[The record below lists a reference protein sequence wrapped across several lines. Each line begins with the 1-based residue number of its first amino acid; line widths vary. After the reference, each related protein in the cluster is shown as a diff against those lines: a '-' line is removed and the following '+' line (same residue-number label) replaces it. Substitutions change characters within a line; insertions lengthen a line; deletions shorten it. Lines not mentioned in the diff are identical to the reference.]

1 MPTLNWIGK
10 DKVISH
16 HNDVPFRVLD
26 RKYTYG
32 DTPDSGNMIIHGDN
46 LEALKALLPKYEGQI
61 KCIYIDPPYNTGN
74 ENWVYNDNVNDPRIR
89 KWLGQIV
96 GSEVDDLTRHDK
108 WLCMMYPR
116 LALLQR
122 LLSPDGV
129 IFISIDDNEL
139 INLRMLCNEIFGANN
154 FVSQIVWHNNK
165 KGRQMDKF
173 VKTTCEYVLMYAKKI
188 DSLVLNEKEIAV
200 DVNGYPFSDEVSA
213 YKKGYP
219 LHNGTAAFHIDN
231 RPNLCYT
238 IYYDPLSN
246 NVVTID
252 EKVGSIGAWEL
263 PVSTEGQLLI
273 EKGYARILPKRNT
286 KYNTQRVWRWGQEKT
301 NRELSELFFV
311 EEEDGWY
318 PYQKERVGEE
328 GIKTVKFTNYFD
340 VDTSRGRNVINSLFD
355 NTTVFDFPKPT
366 ELIEYLVSM
375 IPSPKFIL
383 DSFAGSGTTA
393 HAVLNSFPESKFIL
407 VEMGDY
413 ANSVT
418 AERIKRVISNGEK
431 NTSFDFYELG
441 EPVFHEDGNLN
452 ESVGLD
458 NLRQYIW
465 YSETNTALCDDKNN
479 GYFLGSHN
487 YTDYYFYY
495 EPEKE
500 TVLSRDTL
508 NSFVKKE
515 ADAYIIYA
523 DICRLDKAF
532 LQKHNITFKK
542 IPRDVK
548 HI

>member
-10 DKVISH
+10 EKVVTH

-26 RKYTYG
+26 RKYTFG

-46 LEALKALLPKYEGQI
+46 LEALKALLPQYEGQI

-74 ENWVYNDNVNDPRIR
+74 EGWVYNDNVKDPRIQ
-89 KWLGQIV
+89 KWLRDVFHEKGIT
-96 GSEVDDLTRHDK
+96 VDDLTRHDK

-116 LALLQR
+116 LSLLQK
-122 LLSPDGV
+122 LLANGGA

-139 INLRMLCNEIFGANN
+139 ANLRLLCDEIFEPSN
-154 FVSQIVWHNNK
+154 FVGTFKWNRVAKAPSLSNSIRTKYEYILLYKKGVLDKIFGKESYNDLAPLWHNPNK
-165 KGRQMDKF
+165 QQEF
-173 VKTTCEYVLMYAKKI
+173 VFPAGSIYIPCDFQPGIYSEKYQVELLDTMICKNGVNANEVHIKACASWGQKKI
-188 DSLVLNEKEIAV
+188 DDYIAAGNAFLVKKNLSTMYVKINGSYIAPSDLINKEEC
-200 DVNGYPFSDEVSA
+200 EVGTNTDSSEEL
-213 YKKGYP
+213 KKMGINFVY
-219 LHNGTAAFHIDN
+219 
-231 RPNLCYT
+231 
-238 IYYDPLSN
+238 S
-246 NVVTID
+246 
-252 EKVGSIGAWEL
+252 K
-263 PVSTEGQLLI
+263 PVSLI
-273 EKGYARILPKRNT
+273 QYL
-286 KYNTQRVWRWGQEKT
+286 
-301 NRELSELFFV
+301 
-311 EEEDGWY
+311 
-318 PYQKERVGEE
+318 
-328 GIKTVKFTNYFD
+328 IKMITAFD
-340 VDTSRGRNVINSLFD
+340 KDAI
-355 NTTVFDFPKPT
+355 
-366 ELIEYLVSM
+366 
-375 IPSPKFIL
+375 IL
-383 DSFAGSGTTA
+383 DSFAGSGTTGQ
-393 HAVLNSFPESKFIL
+393 AVLNLNADGGNRKFIL
-407 VEMGDY
+407 CEMGDY
-413 ANSVT
+413 AESIT
-418 AERIKRVISNGEK
+418 AERIRRVISGYGEGK
-431 NTSFDFYELG
+431 NAVAGTGGSFDFYELG
-441 EPVFHEDGNLN
+441 ETVFHEDGNLN
-452 ESVGLD
+452 ESVGVD